1 MSGVSYMKGP
11 ERTPNKFF
19 YACPEGMIKK
29 EELPPYAGLIY
40 VPEDGGARI
49 VKAAAFIHKEKHVK
63 HYLSTLTDKFYWQ
76 FLNMRTEFKWIQEQH
91 KEFQEIRDKNYT
103 LTEAIDIEKNGG
115 FIEKLAK
122 LEKQLEE
129 SHREGYKLRSRIT
142 TQNIR
147 IKTLENKLNTKGV

>member
-1 MSGVSYMKGP
+1 
-11 ERTPNKFF
+11 
-19 YACPEGMIKK
+19 
-29 EELPPYAGLIY
+29 
-40 VPEDGGARI
+40 
-49 VKAAAFIHKEKHVK
+49 
-63 HYLSTLTDKFYWQ
+63 
-76 FLNMRTEFKWIQEQH
+76 
-91 KEFQEIRDKNYT
+91 